1 MRGLIEVAVVAAAVL
16 VGADNG
22 CFSVVELC
30 CGVVVHVGWIW
41 W

>member
-1 MRGLIEVAVVAAAVL
+1 MRGMIEAAVVVAAAL

-30 CGVVVHVGWIW
+30 CGVVVHVGWI
-41 W
+41 

>member
-1 MRGLIEVAVVAAAVL
+1 MRGLIEAAVAAAAL
-16 VGADNG
+16 VGADNE

-30 CGVVVHVGWIW
+30 CSIVVHVGWIW